1 MNLVAKA
8 NDTSVRVR
16 VPRKVLREIDLAA
29 AQAGRS
35 RNSEIIY
42 RLKQSLLDQQPQSA
56 AQAV

>member
-16 VPRKVLREIDLAA
+16 VPRKVLRELDLAA

-56 AQAV
+56 SQPA